1 MSSTSFD
8 AIVIG
13 AGPAGLTAGIYLAR
27 AKMRTLIL
35 NEGTVGGQLVLT
47 HEVANYPGVESTSG
61 YQLATTMKNQAQR
74 FGCTIRSNVSIT
86 RLDLGGETKSV
97 EVNGRETFSA
107 PAVILAPGGRSR
119 TLGVPGE
126 ADLRGKGI
134 SYCATCD
141 GDFFQDKNI
150 IVVGGG
156 NSALEEAVSLT
167 KYAASVTIVHQF
179 DHFQASAHAVEEAK
193 QNPKISFIM
202 ESTIAGFIG
211 QDSLESVRIKHHP
224 YRRAHRNRH
233 RWSVHIHRVYS
244 QHRDSARTRRPEP
257 GRRNQRESTSRDER
271 PGRIRGRRF
280 DHEEIPPNH
289 HCRGRWNGS
298 GTECDRLSSH
308 RQRTPSRRRILTRL
322 IGIVLSTVR
331 M

>member
-1 MSSTSFD
+1 MTPTSFD
-8 AIVIG
+8 VIVIG

-61 YQLATTMKNQAQR
+61 YQLATTMKNQALR
-74 FGCTIRSNVSIT
+74 FGCTIRSNVSVT
-86 RLDLGGETKSV
+86 GLDLDGEIKTV
-97 EVNGRETFSA
+97 EVNGRETFTA
-107 PAVILAPGGRSR
+107 LAVILAPGGRSR

-141 GDFFQDKNI
+141 GDFFQDKDI

-167 KYAASVTIVHQF
+167 KYASTVTIVHQF

-193 QNPKISFIM
+193 HNPKIRFVM
-202 ESTIAGFIG
+202 ESTIAEFIG
-211 QDSLESVRIKHHP
+211 QDSLERVGIKHIP
-224 YRRAHRNRH
+224 TGE
-233 RWSVHIHRVYS
+233 ITE
-244 QHRDSARTRRPEP
+244 SAID
-257 GRRNQRESTSRDER
+257 GVFIFI
-271 PGRIRGRRF
+271 GYM
-280 DHEEIPPNH
+280 PN
-289 HCRGRWNGS
+289 
-298 GTECDRLSSH
+298 TETLR
-308 RQRTPSRRRILTRL
+308 
-322 IGIVLSTVR
+322 GIVDLNQAGEIKVSPLLETNVPGVFAAGDSITKRYRQITTAVADGTVAALRAIDYVQTVTEHRPVEELSHI
-331 M
+331 